1 MPVVKLL
8 STDFDGTLIDSSH
21 NDLVSSFPPKERCD
35 SLLAVELQ
43 EAVQQGGLWVINTGR
58 SLDLLLLAL
67 EHFDAPVKPHYLIT
81 SERHIYR
88 YHENGDAEA
97 LGDWNRR
104 CDEEHDVLFRTSG
117 VFFERVRQLIA
128 EYGEEAV
135 FLENASGV
143 LDELLVKDEALLD
156 ELSIRLLELPGRPEE
171 FCFQRSHIHLHFCHG
186 SYNKGSS
193 LSELSRLLSINP
205 EHILAIGDYHND
217 ITMLTGEAAAMVAC
231 PSNAHDAVK
240 QTVKKA
246 GGHISL
252 HPSSRGTAEAIG
264 LYRNGKKQ
272 NSPQRIRNC
281 LVDW

>member
-1 MPVVKLL
+1 MPAVKLL
-8 STDFDGTLIDSSH
+8 STDFDGTLIDPSP

-35 SLLAVELQ
+35 SLLALELQ
-43 EAVQQGGLWVINTGR
+43 ATVQQGGLWVINTGR
-58 SLDLLLLAL
+58 PLDLLLLGL

-81 SERHIYR
+81 HERHIYH

-104 CDEEHDVLFRTSG
+104 CDEEHELLFKTSG
-117 VFFERVRQLIA
+117 LFFERVRQLVL
-128 EYGEEAV
+128 EYGEGAI
-135 FLENASGV
+135 FLENDSGV
-143 LDELLVKDEALLD
+143 LDELLVRDEVLLD

-193 LSELSRLLSINP
+193 LSELSRFLSIKP
-205 EHILAIGDYHND
+205 EHVLAIGDYHND
-217 ITMLTGEAAAMVAC
+217 ITMLTGEVATMVAC

-246 GGHISL
+246 GGHVSL
-252 HPSSRGTAEAIG
+252 HPSSRGTAEAISH
-264 LYRNGKKQ
+264 YRNYC
-272 NSPQRIRNC
+272 S
-281 LVDW
+281 